1 MPLGVRYEPAFVA
14 GFADVLGWPRDC
26 AEPPLHSSGK
36 YPAEDK
42 GCVRALDPKK
52 RPPDRAERT
61 VWRRKRCLA
70 SVLSQPRL
78 RCARVF
84 P

>member
-1 MPLGVRYEPAFVA
+1 LRLHTTTVTESLSMPLGVRYEPAFVA

-42 GCVRALDPKK
+42 GCVRAL
-52 RPPDRAERT
+52 
-61 VWRRKRCLA
+61 
-70 SVLSQPRL
+70 
-78 RCARVF
+78 
-84 P
+84 